1 LQVLG
6 RETEEQADPPSGGI
20 LQIKPA
26 SEPPAAPAD
35 IDGGAGENR
44 ARVVDVGWRRGRI
57 ARRLY
62 LQDAAGRRISLL
74 LGFTPEDLEDYA
86 AAWLAFPPDLPALVA
101 GDGGT
106 SAAGG

>member
-1 LQVLG
+1 MLVLRDITRPIG
-6 RETEEQADPPSGGI
+6 DLSIGGDR
-20 LQIKPA
+20 KA
-26 SEPPAAPAD
+26 SLSLRLPGDTDDARTVFTGAA
-35 IDGGAGENR
+35 I
-44 ARVVDVGWRRGRI
+44 DVGWRRGRI